1 MPYDAFRM
9 GKLGREGMSRSALVM
24 FLWVLQALLPAVAS
38 NGQSQFL
45 PLEVRDGLP
54 SRQVMSLAQD
64 LEGYIWIGTRDGL
77 ARYDGGKFKVY
88 RHVPGD
94 NRSLPGNYVQTL
106 HVDSANRIWLAV
118 EGHGLQQM
126 DASHTGFSPMPLG
139 KAAGVADVWA
149 IASNGDGSVWFGTF
163 GNGLFRLLPDG
174 RLQHYLP
181 TPGKPGLP
189 DENVLA
195 LAFDAGGTLWIA
207 TTTGIVQWRKE
218 NFIAFDST
226 RLLSPVVL
234 SLMPDKDFGMWLGTR
249 SGLNLAAKDGSIQ
262 MPAWTAD
269 LTDNRI
275 MAMLTDKDGSRFFVA
290 RNGLNRLVDG
300 RIEKMRH
307 AERFMTALQDQ
318 TGGYWFGGESGLLRQ
333 PSSWRYFRSIAG
345 PEDPV
350 PLRVSR
356 PEDYHAAGD
365 GSFLLAGNSG
375 DIDRY
380 WPSTGRI
387 AHVDL
392 PPAADGINQM
402 TGISQDAQGII
413 WAGAVRAGDAELLR
427 FDPIS
432 GRLRIWRQDSP
443 ADPLLI
449 GPIRHIL
456 QTSDGLL
463 WINAYGGGLQA
474 RDAASGRILHDITP
488 DSGHGLE
495 FPDPNQLFV
504 GPDGA
509 LWVAGG
515 EGLLRWNADVGTFMR
530 VAGAPAQRV
539 FSALMMPPQTLWLGR
554 LGVLEAYRWQ
564 GGKLERIRSIAGD
577 EGLPAVDVLGIRADR
592 SGALWMTSLRGLM
605 RFDPIQNRVRV
616 YGIKDGLPSQEFLK
630 RPPLITDEG
639 QGLALSTLGPV
650 AFSPDHMVAT
660 SQKPRLVI
668 EQVSVRRG
676 QDVRMLDYRT
686 PIMLEPDD
694 RDLSVDAL
702 LLTFDDA
709 SSHRFR
715 SRLSG
720 YDPDWVEM
728 GSNGQRLFSRLP
740 PGSYRLELVAAGVD
754 GQWSDPEVLV
764 LEVLPPWWRSAWA
777 YALFFVIF
785 IVLIAIA
792 VMSYRRTL
800 KQRYTRQLQAQQQQL
815 LVQGSEAKSRFLA
828 NLGHEIRTP
837 MTGVLGMTELLLAGE
852 LSEKPRT
859 QVTAIKKAGE
869 HLLRLMN
876 DALDLSKIEA
886 GQLELDHQAF
896 SIHGLLSDVQALF
909 EPMAQQK
916 GLYFSVQVDPEVRPG
931 YLGDIGRIRQ
941 ILLNLGNNAV
951 KFTAQGGIIL
961 KVQPLW
967 PKGLQFVVI
976 DTGPGM
982 TVEQQNRLFQRFVQA
997 DGVRTAQ
1004 QFGGSGLG
1012 LAISKELAFLMG
1024 GDIQITSEPGKGSMF
1039 TLTLP
1044 LPSAPASAAVVE
1056 PLQPVDLG
1064 SLRILL
1070 VEDDDTISQVISQL
1084 LSAEGHAVTGTR
1096 NALEAMARTSQE
1108 AFDMVFC
1115 DIDLPGMDGLE
1126 LTRLWRQQGLMTP
1139 IVALTAR
1146 TQTDAEQQSLEA
1158 GMNGFLRKPVTG
1170 LQLREAIRAVCPS

>member
-1 MPYDAFRM
+1 
-9 GKLGREGMSRSALVM
+9 MSRSAWVII
-24 FLWVLQALLPAVAS
+24 LWIMQALLPAAAS

-64 LEGYIWIGTRDGL
+64 LEGYIWIGTQDGL

-126 DASHTGFSPMPLG
+126 DAGHTGFSPMPLG
-139 KAAGVADVWA
+139 KEAGAADVWA

-174 RLQHYLP
+174 RLRHYLP
-181 TPGKPGLP
+181 VPGKPGLP

-207 TTTGIVQWRKE
+207 TTGGIVQWRKE

-234 SLMPDKDFGMWLGTR
+234 SLMPDREFGMWLGTR
-249 SGLNLAAKDGSIQ
+249 SGLNLATNDGSIIT
-262 MPAWTAD
+262 PAWSAG

-275 MAMLTDKDGSRFFVA
+275 MAMLTDKDGARIFVA
-290 RNGLNRLVDG
+290 RNGLNRLADG
-300 RIEKMRH
+300 RIEKMRPG
-307 AERFMTALQDQ
+307 ERFMAALQDQ

-365 GSFLLAGNSG
+365 GSFLLAGNTG

-380 WPSTGRI
+380 WPATGRI
-387 AHVDL
+387 AHLDL

-402 TGISQDAQGII
+402 TSISQDSDGVI
-413 WAGAVRAGDAELLR
+413 WAGAVRSGAPELLR
-427 FDPIS
+427 FDPANRS
-432 GRLRIWRQDSP
+432 MRIWRQDST
-443 ADPLLI
+443 DNPLQI
-449 GPIRHIL
+449 GPIKHIL
-456 QTSDGLL
+456 QTPDGLL
-463 WINAYGGGLQA
+463 WISAYGGGLQA
-474 RDAASGRILHDITP
+474 RDAMDGRIVHEITP
-488 DSGHGLE
+488 DSGHGLA
-495 FPDPNQLFV
+495 FPDPNQLFI

-515 EGLLRWNADVGTFMR
+515 EGLLRWNADAGKFTK
-530 VAGAPAQRV
+530 VAGAPQQRV
-539 FSALMMPPQTLWLGR
+539 FSALTMPPQTLWLGR
-554 LGVLEAYRWQ
+554 LGLLEAYRWQ

-630 RPPLITDEG
+630 RAPVITAEG
-639 QGLALSTLGPV
+639 QGLALGTLGPV
-650 AFSPDHMVAT
+650 AFSPDRMLA
-660 SQKPRLVI
+660 SAQKPRLVI
-668 EQVSVRRG
+668 EQASVRRG
-676 QDVRMLDYRT
+676 EDVRPLDYRK
-686 PIMLEPDD
+686 PIVLEPDD
-694 RDLSVDAL
+694 RDFSVDAL

-728 GSNGQRLFSRLP
+728 GSHGQRLFSTLP
-740 PGSYRLELVAAGVD
+740 PGTYRLELVAAGVD
-754 GQWSDPEVLV
+754 GLWSEPVVLG

-777 YALFFVIF
+777 YALFLAAFAALV
-785 IVLIAIA
+785 AIT
-792 VMSYRRTL
+792 VMGYRSRL
-800 KQRYTRQLQAQQQQL
+800 KQRYARQLEAQQQQL

-852 LSEKPRT
+852 LPEKPRT

-896 SIHGLLSDVQALF
+896 SIRALCTEVQSLL
-909 EPMAQQK
+909 EPMARQK
-916 GLYFSVQVDPEVRPG
+916 GLYYHQHIDPELPPG
-931 YLGDIGRIRQ
+931 FLGDIGRIRQ
-941 ILLNLGNNAV
+941 ILLNLGSNAV
-951 KFTAQGGIIL
+951 KFTARGGVTL
-961 KVQPLW
+961 KVQPFW
-967 PKGLQFVVI
+967 PRGLQFVVM

-982 TVEQQNRLFQRFVQA
+982 TAEQQGRLFQRFVQA
-997 DGVRTAQ
+997 DGLRTAQ

-1012 LAISKELAFLMG
+1012 LAISKELAFLMD
-1024 GDIQITSEPGKGSMF
+1024 GDIQISSEPGKGSMF

-1044 LPSAPASAAVVE
+1044 LHAAQAPAAVPEPAQSAA
-1056 PLQPVDLG
+1056 PVQA
-1064 SLRILL
+1064 RILL
-1070 VEDDDTISQVISQL
+1070 VEDDDTISQVVSQL
-1084 LSAEGHAVTGTR
+1084 LSADGHAVTVVR
-1096 NALEAMARTSQE
+1096 NALEAMARASRE
-1108 AFDMVFC
+1108 SFDVIFC

-1126 LTRLWRQQGLMTP
+1126 LTRLWRQQGLTTP

-1146 TQTDAEQQSLEA
+1146 TQADAEQHCLEA

-1170 LQLREAIRAVCPS
+1170 RQLRDAIQTVRSS

>member
-1 MPYDAFRM
+1 
-9 GKLGREGMSRSALVM
+9 MSRSLFVFFLLLLAALPV
-24 FLWVLQALLPAVAS
+24 PAS
-38 NGQSQFL
+38 TGQSQFL

-64 LEGYIWIGTRDGL
+64 LEGYIWIGTQDGL

-195 LAFDAGGTLWIA
+195 LAFDAVGTLWIA

-218 NFIAFDST
+218 NFIAFDNS

-234 SLMPDKDFGMWLGTR
+234 TLMPDDDYGMWLGTR

-262 MPAWTAD
+262 TPAWTAE

-275 MAMLTDKDGSRFFVA
+275 MAMLADKDGSRFFVA

-300 RIEKMRH
+300 RIEKMRND
-307 AERFMTALQDQ
+307 ERFMTALQDQ

-333 PSSWRYFRSIAG
+333 PSSWRFFRSIAG
-345 PEDPV
+345 PKDPV

-375 DIDRY
+375 EIDRY

-387 AHVDL
+387 AHLDL
-392 PPAADGINQM
+392 PPAADGINQI
-402 TGISQDAQGII
+402 TAIRQDSAGII
-413 WAGAVRAGDAELLR
+413 WAGAARAGDAELLR
-427 FDPIS
+427 FDPVS
-432 GRLRIWRQDSP
+432 GRFRIWRQDSP
-443 ADPLLI
+443 EDPLLI
-449 GPIRHIL
+449 GPIKHIL
-456 QTSDGLL
+456 QTPDGLL

-474 RDAASGRILHDITP
+474 RDAIDGRIVHEITP

-515 EGLLRWNADVGTFMR
+515 EGLLRWNADAGKFMK
-530 VAGAPAQRV
+530 VAGAPKQRV

-554 LGVLEAYRWQ
+554 LGLLEAYRWQ

-630 RPPLITDEG
+630 RPPVITDDG

-650 AFSPDHMVAT
+650 AFSPDRMVAT

-668 EQVSVRRG
+668 EQASVRRG
-676 QDVRMLDYRT
+676 EDVRTLDYRN
-686 PIMLEPDD
+686 PIVLEPDD
-694 RDLSVDAL
+694 RDFSVDAL

-728 GSNGQRLFSRLP
+728 GGNGQRLFSTLP

-754 GQWSDPEVLV
+754 GLWSEPVVLG

-777 YALFFVIF
+777 YALFLAAFVAL
-785 IVLIAIA
+785 VAIT
-792 VMSYRRTL
+792 VMGYRSRL
-800 KQRYTRQLQAQQQQL
+800 KQRYARQLQAQQQQL

-852 LSEKPRT
+852 LPEKPRT

-896 SIHGLLSDVQALF
+896 SIRTLLSDVQALL

-916 GLYFSVQVDPEVRPG
+916 GLYFRVQIDPEVSPG
-931 YLGDIGRIRQ
+931 FLGDIGRIRQ

-951 KFTAQGGIIL
+951 KFTAQGGVNL
-961 KVQPLW
+961 KVQPFW
-967 PKGLQFVVI
+967 PKGLQFVVM

-982 TVEQQNRLFQRFVQA
+982 TVDQQSRLFQRFVQA

-1024 GDIQITSEPGKGSMF
+1024 GDIQLSSEPGKGSMF

-1044 LPSAPASAAVVE
+1044 LSSASAPAAVAEPSQAVVM
-1056 PLQPVDLG
+1056 G

-1070 VEDDDTISQVISQL
+1070 VEDDDTISQVVSQL
-1084 LSAEGHAVTGTR
+1084 LSADGHTVTGTR
-1096 NALEAMARTSQE
+1096 NALEAIARNAQE

-1126 LTRLWRQQGLMTP
+1126 LTRLWRQQGLTAP
-1139 IVALTAR
+1139 IIALTAR
-1146 TQTDAEQQSLEA
+1146 TQADAEQQALDA

-1170 LQLREAIRAVCPS
+1170 LQLRTAIGAVRPS

>member
-1 MPYDAFRM
+1 MFR
-9 GKLGREGMSRSALVM
+9 STLVM
-24 FLWVLQALLPAVAS
+24 ILWVLQALLPAAAS

-126 DASHTGFSPMPLG
+126 DASHTGFSSMPLG
-139 KAAGVADVWA
+139 KEAGVADVWA
-149 IASNGDGSVWFGTF
+149 IVSNGDGSVWFGTF

-174 RLQHYLP
+174 RLLHYLP

-189 DENVLA
+189 DENVLS

-207 TTTGIVQWRKE
+207 TTSGIVQWRKE
-218 NFIAFDST
+218 NFIAFDNS

-234 SLMPDKDFGMWLGTR
+234 TLMPDDDYGMWLGTS

-262 MPAWTAD
+262 SPSWTAD
-269 LTDNRI
+269 LTNNRV
-275 MAMLTDKDGSRFFVA
+275 MAMLADQDGSRFFVA

-300 RIEKMRH
+300 RIEKMQQDQQ
-307 AERFMTALQDQ
+307 FMTALRDQ
-318 TGGYWFGGESGLLRQ
+318 TGGYWFGGEGGLLRQ
-333 PSSWRYFRSIAG
+333 PSSWRFFRSISG

-387 AHVDL
+387 AHLDL
-392 PPAADGINQM
+392 PPAADGINQI
-402 TGISQDAQGII
+402 TAISQDSAGII
-413 WAGAVRAGDAELLR
+413 WAGGMRSGAPELLR
-427 FDPIS
+427 YDPANR
-432 GRLRIWRQDSP
+432 GMRIWRQDS
-443 ADPLLI
+443 ADNPLQI
-449 GPIRHIL
+449 GPIKHIL
-456 QTSDGLL
+456 QTPDGLV

-474 RDAASGRILHDITP
+474 RDAKDGRVVHQITP
-488 DSGHGLE
+488 DSGHGLQ

-515 EGLLRWNADVGTFMR
+515 EGLLRWHADSGKFVR
-530 VAGAPAQRV
+530 VAGAPGQRV
-539 FSALMMPPQTLWLGR
+539 YSALMMPPQTLWLGR
-554 LGVLEAYRWQ
+554 LGMLEAYRWQ
-564 GGKLERIRSIAGD
+564 GGKLERIRSVAGD
-577 EGLPAVDVLGIRADR
+577 EGLPAVDVLGIHADR

-630 RPPLITDEG
+630 RPPVITADG
-639 QGLALSTLGPV
+639 QGLALGTLGPV
-650 AFSPDHMVAT
+650 AFSPDRMLA
-660 SQKPRLVI
+660 SAQKPQLVI
-668 EQVSVRRG
+668 EQTSVRRG
-676 QDVRMLDYRT
+676 EDVRQLDYRK
-686 PIMLEPDD
+686 PIVLEPND
-694 RDLSVDAL
+694 RDFSVDAL

-720 YDPDWVEM
+720 YDPDWIEM
-728 GSNGQRLFSRLP
+728 GSNGQRLFSTLP

-754 GQWSDPEVLV
+754 GLWSEPVVLA
-764 LEVLPPWWRSAWA
+764 LEVLPPWWMSGWA
-777 YALFFVIF
+777 FTLFIAAG
-785 IVLIAIA
+785 IVLVGLA
-792 VMSYRRTL
+792 VTIYRTRL
-800 KQRYTRQLQAQQQQL
+800 KQRYVRQLQAQQQEL
-815 LVQGSEAKSRFLA
+815 LVKGSEAKSRFLA

-852 LSEKPRT
+852 LPEKPRT

-896 SIHGLLSDVQALF
+896 SIHALSTEVQSLL
-909 EPMAQQK
+909 EPMARQK
-916 GLYFSVQVDPEVRPG
+916 GLFCNLQIDPELAPG
-931 YLGDIGRIRQ
+931 FVGDIGRIRQ
-941 ILLNLGNNAV
+941 ILLNLGSNAV
-951 KFTAQGGIIL
+951 KFTAQGGVTL
-961 KVQPLW
+961 KVQPFW
-967 PKGLQFVVI
+967 PKGVQFVVM

-982 TVEQQNRLFQRFVQA
+982 TAEQQSRLFQRFAQA
-997 DGVRTAQ
+997 DGLRTAQ

-1024 GDIQITSEPGKGSMF
+1024 GDIQISSEPGKGSMF

-1044 LPSAPASAAVVE
+1044 LQAAQAPFAVVE
-1056 PLQPVDLG
+1056 PVQSAAPG
-1064 SLRILL
+1064 QTRILL
-1070 VEDDDTISQVISQL
+1070 VEDDDTINQVVSQL
-1084 LSAEGHAVTGTR
+1084 LSADGHAVTGSR
-1096 NALEAMARTSQE
+1096 NALEAITRASQE
-1108 AFDMVFC
+1108 TFDMIFC

-1126 LTRLWRQQGLMTP
+1126 LTRLWRQQGLTTP

-1146 TQTDAEQQSLEA
+1146 AQADAEQHCLEA

-1170 LQLREAIRAVCPS
+1170 RQLRDAILAVRPS

>member
-1 MPYDAFRM
+1 MVWEIRMP
-9 GKLGREGMSRSALVM
+9 RSLV
-24 FLWVLQALLPAVAS
+24 LIVLCALQAALAAAVSA
-38 NGQSQFL
+38 GQSQFL

-64 LEGYIWIGTRDGL
+64 LEGYIWIGTQDGL
-77 ARYDGGKFKVY
+77 ARYDGGKFRVY

-94 NRSLPGNYVQTL
+94 NRSLPGNYVQTM
-106 HVDSANRIWLAV
+106 HVDSGNRIWLAV

-126 DASHTGFSPMPLG
+126 DAAHTGFSPMPLG
-139 KAAGVADVWA
+139 KGAGVADVWA
-149 IASNGDGSVWFGTF
+149 ITSNGDGSVWFGTF

-174 RLQHYLP
+174 RLQHHLP

-207 TTTGIVQWRKE
+207 TTSGIVHWRGEK
-218 NFIAFDST
+218 FIPFDNS

-234 SLMPDKDFGMWLGTR
+234 TLMPDKDHGMWLGTR

-262 MPAWTAD
+262 SPAWNAD

-275 MAMLTDKDGSRFFVA
+275 MAMLADKDGSRYFVA
-290 RNGLNRLVDG
+290 RTGLNRLVDG

-307 AERFMTALQDQ
+307 DERFMTALQDQ

-333 PSSWRYFRSIAG
+333 PSSWRYFRSISG
-345 PEDPV
+345 PQDEV

-356 PEDYHAAGD
+356 PEDYHLGGD
-365 GSFLLAGNSG
+365 GSVLLAGNSG
-375 DIDRY
+375 EIDRY
-380 WPSTGRI
+380 WPATGRI
-387 AHVDL
+387 AHLEL
-392 PPAADGINQM
+392 PAAADGINQI
-402 TGISQDAQGII
+402 TGIHQDAKGVV
-413 WAGAVRAGDAELLR
+413 WAGAVRDGDAELLR
-427 FDPIS
+427 FDPAL
-432 GRLRIWRQDSP
+432 GQLRIWRQDS
-443 ADPLLI
+443 AIDPLPI
-449 GPIRHIL
+449 GPIKHIQ
-456 QTSDGLL
+456 QTPDGLI

-474 RDAASGRILHDITP
+474 RDAGNGRIVHEITP
-488 DSGHGLE
+488 DSGHGLR

-515 EGLLRWNADVGTFMR
+515 EGLLRWSADTGRFIK
-530 VAGAPAQRV
+530 VAGAPEQRV

-554 LGVLEAYRWQ
+554 LGLLEAYRWQ

-630 RPPLITDEG
+630 RPPLITDDG
-639 QGLALSTLGPV
+639 QGLALGTLGPV
-650 AFSPDHMVAT
+650 AFSPERMLAT
-660 SQKPRLVI
+660 SQKPQLVI
-668 EQVSVRRG
+668 EQASVRRG
-676 QDVRMLDYRT
+676 EDVRMLDYRK
-686 PIMLEPDD
+686 PIVLEPDD
-694 RDLSVDAL
+694 RDFSVDAL

-709 SSHRFR
+709 ASHRFR

-728 GSNGQRLFSRLP
+728 GSNGQRLFSTLP

-754 GQWSDPEVLV
+754 GLWSEPVVLA
-764 LEVLPPWWRSAWA
+764 LEVLPPWWRSLWA
-777 YALFFVIF
+777 YALFLAAFLALVA
-785 IVLIAIA
+785 IV
-792 VMSYRRTL
+792 VMGFRSRL
-800 KQRYTRQLQAQQQQL
+800 KKRYARQLEAQQQQL

-837 MTGVLGMTELLLAGE
+837 MTGVLGMTELLLAGD
-852 LSEKPRT
+852 LPEKPRT

-896 SIHGLLSDVQALF
+896 SIHGLLTDVQALL
-909 EPMAQQK
+909 EPMALQK
-916 GLYFSVQVDPEVRPG
+916 GLYFRVQIDPEVPPG

-951 KFTAQGGIIL
+951 KFTAQGGVTL
-961 KVQPLW
+961 KVQPFW
-967 PKGLQFVVI
+967 PKGVQFVVM

-982 TVEQQNRLFQRFVQA
+982 TAEQQSRLFQRFVQA

-1024 GDIQITSEPGKGSMF
+1024 GDIQLGSEPGKGSVF

-1044 LPSAPASAAVVE
+1044 LSSAPVPASPALAV
-1056 PLQPVDLG
+1056 PPQPAVFG
-1064 SLRILL
+1064 RLRILL
-1070 VEDDDTISQVISQL
+1070 VEDDDTIIEVVSQL
-1084 LSAEGHAVTGTR
+1084 LSADGHAVTATR
-1096 NALEAMARTSQE
+1096 NALEAMARTTQE

-1126 LTRLWRQQGLMTP
+1126 LTRLWRQQGLATP

-1146 TQTDAEQQSLEA
+1146 TQSDAEQQCLEA

-1170 LQLREAIRAVCPS
+1170 GQLRAAVTAVRAS

>member
-1 MPYDAFRM
+1 
-9 GKLGREGMSRSALVM
+9 
-24 FLWVLQALLPAVAS
+24 
-38 NGQSQFL
+38 
-45 PLEVRDGLP
+45 
-54 SRQVMSLAQD
+54 
-64 LEGYIWIGTRDGL
+64 
-77 ARYDGGKFKVY
+77 
-88 RHVPGD
+88 
-94 NRSLPGNYVQTL
+94 
-106 HVDSANRIWLAV
+106 
-118 EGHGLQQM
+118 
-126 DASHTGFSPMPLG
+126 
-139 KAAGVADVWA
+139 
-149 IASNGDGSVWFGTF
+149 
-163 GNGLFRLLPDG
+163 
-174 RLQHYLP
+174 
-181 TPGKPGLP
+181 
-189 DENVLA
+189 
-195 LAFDAGGTLWIA
+195 
-207 TTTGIVQWRKE
+207 
-218 NFIAFDST
+218 
-226 RLLSPVVL
+226 
-234 SLMPDKDFGMWLGTR
+234 
-249 SGLNLAAKDGSIQ
+249 
-262 MPAWTAD
+262 
-269 LTDNRI
+269 
-275 MAMLTDKDGSRFFVA
+275 
-290 RNGLNRLVDG
+290 
-300 RIEKMRH
+300 
-307 AERFMTALQDQ
+307 
-318 TGGYWFGGESGLLRQ
+318 
-333 PSSWRYFRSIAG
+333 
-345 PEDPV
+345 
-350 PLRVSR
+350 
-356 PEDYHAAGD
+356 
-365 GSFLLAGNSG
+365 NSG
-375 DIDRY
+375 EIDRY

-387 AHVDL
+387 AHLDL
-392 PPAADGINQM
+392 PPAADGINQI
-402 TGISQDAQGII
+402 TAIRQDSAGII
-413 WAGAVRAGDAELLR
+413 WAGAARAGDAELLR
-427 FDPIS
+427 FDPVS
-432 GRLRIWRQDSP
+432 GRFRIWRQDSP
-443 ADPLLI
+443 EDPLLI
-449 GPIRHIL
+449 GPIKHIL
-456 QTSDGLL
+456 QTPDGLL

-474 RDAASGRILHDITP
+474 RDAMDGRIVHEITP

-515 EGLLRWNADVGTFMR
+515 EGLLRWNADAGKFMK
-530 VAGAPAQRV
+530 VAGAPKQRV

-554 LGVLEAYRWQ
+554 LGLLEAYRWQ
-564 GGKLERIRSIAGD
+564 GGKLERIRSIAGN

-605 RFDPIQNRVRV
+605 RFDPLQNRVRV

-630 RPPLITDEG
+630 RPPVITDDG

-650 AFSPDHMVAT
+650 AFSPDRMVAT

-668 EQVSVRRG
+668 EQASVRRG
-676 QDVRMLDYRT
+676 EDVRTLDYRK
-686 PIMLEPDD
+686 PIVLEPDD
-694 RDLSVDAL
+694 RDFSVDAL

-728 GSNGQRLFSRLP
+728 GGNGQRLFSTLP

-754 GQWSDPEVLV
+754 GLWSEPVVLG

-777 YALFFVIF
+777 YTLFLAAFVALV
-785 IVLIAIA
+785 AIT
-792 VMSYRRTL
+792 VMGYRSRL
-800 KQRYTRQLQAQQQQL
+800 KQRYARQLQAQQQQL

-852 LSEKPRT
+852 LPEKPRT

-896 SIHGLLSDVQALF
+896 SIRTLLSDVQALL

-916 GLYFSVQVDPEVRPG
+916 GLYFRVQIDPEVSPG
-931 YLGDIGRIRQ
+931 FLGDIGRIRQ

-951 KFTAQGGIIL
+951 KFTAQGGVNL
-961 KVQPLW
+961 KVQPFW
-967 PKGLQFVVI
+967 PKGLQFVVM

-982 TVEQQNRLFQRFVQA
+982 TVDQQSRLFQRFVQA

-1024 GDIQITSEPGKGSMF
+1024 GDIQLSSEPGKGSMF

-1044 LPSAPASAAVVE
+1044 LSSASAPAAVAEPSQAVVM
-1056 PLQPVDLG
+1056 G

-1070 VEDDDTISQVISQL
+1070 VEDDDTISQVVSQL
-1084 LSAEGHAVTGTR
+1084 LSADGHTVTGTR
-1096 NALEAMARTSQE
+1096 NALEAMARNAQE

-1126 LTRLWRQQGLMTP
+1126 LTRLWRQQGLTAP

-1146 TQTDAEQQSLEA
+1146 TQADAEQQALDA

-1170 LQLREAIRAVCPS
+1170 LQLRTAIAAVRPS